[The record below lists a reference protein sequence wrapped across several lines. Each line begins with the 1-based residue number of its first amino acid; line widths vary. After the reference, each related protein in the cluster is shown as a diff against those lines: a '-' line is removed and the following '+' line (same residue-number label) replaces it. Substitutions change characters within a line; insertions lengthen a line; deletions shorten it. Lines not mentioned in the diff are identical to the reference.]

1 MKNPS
6 LEFPLW
12 HSGISGVSEVL
23 GRRFHLCGLEQ
34 CSCGIGCSCGS
45 DLIPALGTLYAVE
58 GPKEKE
64 KKFMI

>member
-34 CSCGIGCSCGS
+34 CSCGS